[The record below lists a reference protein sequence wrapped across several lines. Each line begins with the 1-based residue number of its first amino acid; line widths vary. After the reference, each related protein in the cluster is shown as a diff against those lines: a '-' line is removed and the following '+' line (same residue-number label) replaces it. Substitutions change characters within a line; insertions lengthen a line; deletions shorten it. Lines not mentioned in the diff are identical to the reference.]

1 MPAPSPAPTGADD
14 VAWDTMRSVTPAAP
28 AADAKRDAV
37 LTAAVDQARDAAI
50 EEAGPD
56 MVGDHL
62 GIVMEDERL
71 ATHTF
76 ACLNPGYVGWQWA
89 VTLARAPRAKVATV
103 NDVVL
108 LPGPDALVA
117 PEWLPWSE
125 RVRPGDLGPGDVLP
139 TPADDARLV
148 PGYTAE
154 GDLDAV
160 EDEPLHP
167 QQWEL
172 GLGRVRV
179 LSPIGRDDAAD
190 RWVAGD
196 FGPLSPMARQAP
208 LECGTCGFMLAMG
221 GPLGQ
226 NFAVCANVMSPADG
240 HVVALTFGCGA
251 HSEVEPESEARPA
264 ASHDETGWDPLDL
277 GHS

>member
-1 MPAPSPAPTGADD
+1 MTPSAST
-14 VAWDTMRSVTPAAP
+14 TE
-28 AADAKRDAV
+28 AKRDAV
-37 LTAAVDQARDAAI
+37 LAAAIEVAREAAVD
-50 EEAGPD
+50 EAGAA
-56 MVGDHL
+56 MVGEHL
-62 GIVMEDERL
+62 AVVMEDERL

-76 ACLNPGYVGWQWA
+76 ACLSPAYVGWQWA

-108 LPGPDALVA
+108 LPGQEALVA
-117 PEWLPWSE
+117 PEWVPWSE

-139 TPADDARLV
+139 TPAGDARLV
-148 PGYTAE
+148 PGYTGE
-154 GDLDAV
+154 GDLAPED
-160 EDEPLHP
+160 DEPLRP
-167 QQWEL
+167 EQWER

-179 LSPIGRDDAAD
+179 LSPVGRDDAAD
-190 RWVAGD
+190 RWSAGD

-226 NFAVCANVMSPADG
+226 YFAVCANVMSPADG
-240 HVVALTFGCGA
+240 RVVALTYGCGA

-264 ASHDETGWDPLDL
+264 AAHDETGWDPLDL